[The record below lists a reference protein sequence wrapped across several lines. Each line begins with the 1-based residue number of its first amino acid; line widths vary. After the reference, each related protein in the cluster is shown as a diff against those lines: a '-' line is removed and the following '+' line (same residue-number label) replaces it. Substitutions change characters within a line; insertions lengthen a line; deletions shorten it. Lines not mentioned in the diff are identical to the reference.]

1 MRRGRPR
8 HGLMT
13 CALTLALACSAGHA
27 CAGGFQKPPY
37 IEIRVLEALQDRI
50 TAGDSVAAAAHAKAI
65 SRTAVAFAKANP
77 AVWKD
82 VRNARA
88 LALYLF
94 SGGNATV
101 IADAVSRDSVAKDQQ
116 VLFDGALAY
125 GLGHDDEARDK
136 LIPIDPR
143 SLPTALGGH
152 LALVQASLLAS
163 SDKPKAIELLDLA
176 RLLEPGTLVEEAS
189 LRKELML
196 LGTDDASLTKFALL
210 TRRYAGTFRQSL
222 YADNFRSLV
231 TQAALQAAAGDSAD
245 AGIRLVKIVGNL
257 EPAERKGIYLS
268 IARRALVDGHLRIAA
283 FASDEAGRLLR
294 KGDPD
299 DARATLYFGAATIV
313 GPHYDQGLR
322 ALKATAATDLNESD
336 QALRQSALA
345 IADTIRDPAFAS
357 RPTQSK
363 TQDATLGAGERALG
377 DAEAMLKRTDP

>member
-1 MRRGRPR
+1 MA
-8 HGLMT
+8 
-13 CALTLALACSAGHA
+13 CALTLALASPAGRA
-27 CAGGFQKPPY
+27 YAGDLERPPY
-37 IEIRVLEALQDRI
+37 IAIRVLEALQDRI

-65 SRTAVAFAKANP
+65 ARTALAFAKANP

-82 VRNARA
+82 IRNARA
-88 LALYLF
+88 LVLYLF

-101 IADAVSRDSVAKDQQ
+101 IADAVRRESVAKEQQ

-152 LALVQASLLAS
+152 LALVQATLLAG

-210 TRRYAGTFRQSL
+210 ARRYAGTFRQSL
-222 YADNFRSLV
+222 YADNFRSLI
-231 TQAALQAAAGDSAD
+231 TQAALQAAAGDSTD

-257 EPAERKGIYLS
+257 EPAERKRIYLS
-268 IARRALVDGHLRIAA
+268 IARRALIDGHLRIAA
-283 FASDEAGRLLR
+283 FASDEAGRLLH
-294 KGDPD
+294 KGDRD
-299 DARATLYFGAATIV
+299 EARATLYFGAATIV
-313 GPHYDQGLR
+313 GPQYDQGLR
-322 ALKATAATDLNESD
+322 ALKATSATDLDESD

-345 IADTIRDPAFAS
+345 VADTIRDPSFAAL
-357 RPTQSK
+357 PKQSK
-363 TQDATLGAGERALG
+363 TQDTTLGAGERALAG
-377 DAEAMLKRTDP
+377 AEAMLKQTDQ